1 LIKKYTFDINDCQS
15 MIVCRNSSGLL
26 HEDGDLPATTTIDH
40 WRGSKVIHENYYKN
54 NLPHRMF
61 GPAVISYDDDGS
73 IIYSK
78 FYVKGLLIGENKE
91 GFWALWSMLSD
102 DDRKHATIL
111 KYLVI
116 YS

>member
-1 LIKKYTFDINDCQS
+1 